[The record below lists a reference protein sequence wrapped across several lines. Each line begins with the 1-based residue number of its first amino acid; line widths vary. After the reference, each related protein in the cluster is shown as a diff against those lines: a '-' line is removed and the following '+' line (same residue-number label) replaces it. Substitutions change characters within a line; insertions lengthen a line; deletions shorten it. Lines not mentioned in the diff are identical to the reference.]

1 MTVLLEWDMDNAA
14 RKTRQE
20 DISGLTQ
27 EAVNGVTVGNAVA
40 DWGRPDMPT
49 VES

>member
-1 MTVLLEWDMDNAA
+1 MTALLEWDMDTAA

-27 EAVNGVTVGNAVA
+27 EAVSGMSEANEVA

>member
-1 MTVLLEWDMDNAA
+1 MDIAA

-27 EAVNGVTVGNAVA
+27 EAVNRMSEANEVA